1 MDNFELILCIVNT
14 GFSEAAMDAARKYG
28 AKGGTTM
35 HGRGTASKEAEKIGV
50 DGLLIV
56 SPFNITIQPEKEII
70 MILATSKIKDQ
81 IMKGLYDAVG
91 VNTPAQGIA
100 FSLPVDDVI
109 GIAPS
114 SNKNGDK

>member
-14 GFSEAAMDAARKYG
+14 GFSEVAMDAARKYG
-28 AKGGTTM
+28 ARGGTTM
-35 HGRGTASKEAEKIGV
+35 HGRGTATKEAEKM
-50 DGLLIV
+50 
-56 SPFNITIQPEKEII
+56 FNITIQPEKEII
-70 MILATSKIKDQ
+70 MILTNTKIKDK

-109 GIAPS
+109 GISSSA
-114 SNKNGDK
+114 SNKEEQ